1 VNRVSE
7 RLPAAEFGGKS
18 INSPLI
24 HDDPCVP
31 PSVVAEITNQLSQKA
46 LQNALGK
53 WLTELPPSAD
63 ALRQVAFINREAD
76 RHVLALAI
84 DRQASIPD
92 CFLITGDEKLRRRAL
107 RFGIGFAALA
117 LILAS
122 VGIYGMMSYVAS
134 QRTREIGV
142 RMAMGA
148 RPRDVLKLVVGQ
160 GAKLI
165 AVGLGAGLIV
175 AFIAA
180 RIINSLLF
188 CSLTIA

>member
-1 VNRVSE
+1 
-7 RLPAAEFGGKS
+7 
-18 INSPLI
+18 
-24 HDDPCVP
+24 
-31 PSVVAEITNQLSQKA
+31 
-46 LQNALGK
+46 
-53 WLTELPPSAD
+53 
-63 ALRQVAFINREAD
+63 
-76 RHVLALAI
+76 
-84 DRQASIPD
+84 
-92 CFLITGDEKLRRRAL
+92 LRRRAL